1 MRTFTLAALILA
13 ACSDASPPGFSTG
26 PAITSVS
33 ASTSGSST
41 GGDTSSIGPA
51 DDSAGSSAS
60 ASTSTSTSAG
70 TLDVG
75 TVMDFGP
82 VQPPGCKGKVDL
94 LFVISRQGTMQTEQT
109 QLLASFAGFIETIEQ
124 KLEGFDV
131 HIMTANPDGNWPGQ
145 YICESE
151 NNLCKDYWPNCG
163 PTAQDYQCGIYPDL
177 VTKCDKV
184 LGAGLIFNTGGYAA
198 NKLCDLQDG
207 KRYIMSGQPDLP
219 GAFECIAKVG
229 VSGGAAMG
237 DAMIAALS
245 PALNGPGGCNEGFLR
260 EDALLVVA
268 LITDSN
274 YDPSKSYA
282 KQYEAIVAAKGD
294 PGAVVMLAVVKN
306 APGDFEPAEKCD
318 YWGEP
323 SYGTFEDLLSRFPY
337 KVFGDTC
344 TSSFAPFFDQ
354 ATDKISEACGSYIP
368 Q

>member
-1 MRTFTLAALILA
+1 VTRAPILA
-13 ACSDASPPGFSTG
+13 AFVLAACGDTASPGFSTG
-26 PAITSVS
+26 LGITSVS
-33 ASTSGSST
+33 ATTSGSSSSGETLST
-41 GGDTSSIGPA
+41 GVA
-51 DDSAGSSAS
+51 DDSVGSSGS
-60 ASTSTSTSAG
+60 SGGSSTG
-70 TLDVG
+70 VLRDVG
-75 TVMDFGP
+75 AMVDFGP

-94 LFVISRQGTMQTEQT
+94 LFVISRQGTMKTEQT
-109 QLLASFAGFIETIEQ
+109 QLLASFAGFIDTIEQ

-131 HIMTANPDGNWPGQ
+131 HIMTANPDNGWPGYVCQYQPEGCKTNWP
-145 YICESE
+145 E
-151 NNLCKDYWPNCG
+151 CG
-163 PTAQDYQCGIYPDL
+163 DWAEGYDCATYPDM
-177 VTKCDKV
+177 VTPCDKQ
-184 LGAGLIFNTGGYAA
+184 LGAGLIFNAGADAA

-207 KRYIMSGQPDLP
+207 KRYIMSGQPDMA
-219 GAFECIAKVG
+219 GALECIAKVG
-229 VSGGAAMG
+229 WSGGGAAMG
-237 DAMIAALS
+237 DAMIAAIS
-245 PALNGPGGCNEGFLR
+245 PALNGPDGCNAGFLR
-260 EDALLVVA
+260 EDALLVVT

-282 KQYEAIVAAKGD
+282 KQQYEAIVAAKGD

-337 KVFGDTC
+337 KVFGDIC